1 MKAGNSPL
9 RSRLHAFLPLLALAL
24 VASGWSVLL
33 FAENSALRRELLAA
47 RETRGQEAV
56 YARTAEEAK
65 ARVLEELAR
74 EGTVPDPIDQAEL
87 QWLGLCQSGLTEAER
102 TALKTSFTSKYIW
115 TPELVAA
122 WSGSPDLG
130 AELEQVRKVIG
141 PERHREIAATCKL
154 ADEAQLKENREIA
167 LTILSSYLGLSPSL
181 TEQIR
186 ALQDKKAAIMA
197 DLELSPGTTFPSLQ
211 GPSEA
216 EQERLELLAEQQRS
230 GTEKLNRRF
239 RELLGPEL
247 WKRYKVAVLLGRAS
261 NKLPFLYWIEGPLFS
276 LPEDESEES
285 SGNRSE

>member
-9 RSRLHAFLPLLALAL
+9 RSRLRAFIPLLAVTL

-56 YARTAEEAK
+56 YARTAEEAR
-65 ARVLEELAR
+65 ARILEELAR
-74 EGTVPDPIDQAEL
+74 EGKVPDPIDQAEL
-87 QWLGLCQSGLTEAER
+87 QWLGLCQSGLTDAER

-130 AELEQVRKVIG
+130 AELEQARKVIG

-167 LTILSSYLGLSPSL
+167 LTILGAYLGLSQSL

-186 ALQDKKAAIMA
+186 ALQEEKAAIMA
-197 DLELSPGTTFPSLQ
+197 ALEPPPGTTFPGLQ
-211 GPSEA
+211 GPNEA
-216 EQERLELLAEQQRS
+216 EQKKLAVLAEQQRS
-230 GTEKLNRRF
+230 STEKLNQRF
-239 RELLGPEL
+239 RELLGPEQ
-247 WKRYKVAVLLGRAS
+247 WKRYKLAVISSEEGD
-261 NKLPFLYWIEGPLFS
+261 NLPILYWLQSDLFS
-276 LPEDESEES
+276 PPDDEVRKDTAGVPE
-285 SGNRSE
+285 